1 MKDIQIGMMGLGTVG
16 SGVLK
21 MIQDNEGKIV
31 NITGCRLHVKTIV
44 VHNTHKRR
52 SVPLWD
58 TYLTDNFDEL
68 LHDPDIPIVVEVMGG
83 IHPAKERIAALLKAK
98 KHVVTANKNLIATD
112 GPELTKLAAD
122 NGVDLVYEASVAGGI
137 PILRTITNSFPADK
151 ILEVRGIVNG
161 TTNYIL
167 TKMNDN
173 HLSYQQALKQAQDLG
188 FAEADPT
195 NDVAGFDAAYKM
207 IILSQFSFGTRLT
220 IDDLHVEGIENITS
234 DDIKQADSF
243 GYVIKLIG
251 IARRVK
257 ESVFAEVAPVLVP
270 KGTPLATVSNERNA
284 VMVTGQA
291 VGDVLFYGPGA
302 GGLPT
307 ANSVL
312 SDIIAV
318 TQNIATG
325 TTGHQ
330 FNNYRQQYQPASPDD
345 VRYRYYLSLT
355 MKDVPGE
362 MLHLTKIF
370 ADVSASFQTIVQ
382 TATADGFARLAII
395 THQLS
400 QRQLRELQAA
410 VQPSPNNSL
419 KLNAAY
425 KVLEK

>member
-1 MKDIQIGMMGLGTVG
+1 MREIQIGMIGLGTVG

-21 MIQDNEGKIV
+21 MIQDNEGKIL

-44 VHNTHKRR
+44 VHNTSKRR
-52 SVPLWD
+52 QVPLWD
-58 TYLTDNFDEL
+58 TYLTNNFDEL
-68 LHDPDIPIVVEVMGG
+68 LNDPEIPIVVEVMGG

-112 GPELTKLAAD
+112 GPELTNLAAD

-137 PILRTITNSFPADK
+137 PILRTIANSFPADK

-167 TKMNDN
+167 TKMNAD
-173 HLSYQQALKQAQDLG
+173 HLSYEKALKQAQDLG

-220 IDDLHVEGIENITS
+220 IDDLHVEGIENLNRE
-234 DDIKQADSF
+234 DIKQADAF
-243 GYVIKLIG
+243 GYIIKLIG

-270 KGTPLATVSNERNA
+270 KGTPLATVNNERNA

-330 FNNYRQQYQPASPDD
+330 FNNYRQHYQSTSLDD
-345 VRYRYYLSLT
+345 ICYRYYLSLT

-362 MLHLTKIF
+362 MLRLTKIF
-370 ADVSASFQTIVQ
+370 ADINASFLTIVQ
-382 TATADGFARLAII
+382 SSSTAGLAKLAIV
-395 THQLS
+395 THS
-400 QRQLRELQAA
+400 MTRRQLLDLQAA
-410 VQPSPNNSL
+410 IDKSPHHSL
-419 KLNAAY
+419 QLKAAY
-425 KVLEK
+425 KVLDK